1 MATSLAIII
10 LLGLLSNKLFEKF
23 KLPGLLGMII
33 VGILIGPFGFDLLSD
48 EIIRA
53 SADFRKI
60 ALIVILLRAGLGIK
74 KEDLKNVALALAAGF
89 KGILLISIGL
99 IARSIGVMLSL
110 IGTELNMKEKLFC
123 ILAYIPKAT
132 VQAAIG
138 ATPLSM
144 GVESGDLIL
153 SLAVLSIIITAPLGA
168 IAIKVSGHRLLER

>member
-74 KEDLKNVALALAAGF
+74 KKILK
-89 KGILLISIGL
+89 
-99 IARSIGVMLSL
+99 
-110 IGTELNMKEKLFC
+110 T
-123 ILAYIPKAT
+123 
-132 VQAAIG
+132 
-138 ATPLSM
+138 
-144 GVESGDLIL
+144 
-153 SLAVLSIIITAPLGA
+153 
-168 IAIKVSGHRLLER
+168 